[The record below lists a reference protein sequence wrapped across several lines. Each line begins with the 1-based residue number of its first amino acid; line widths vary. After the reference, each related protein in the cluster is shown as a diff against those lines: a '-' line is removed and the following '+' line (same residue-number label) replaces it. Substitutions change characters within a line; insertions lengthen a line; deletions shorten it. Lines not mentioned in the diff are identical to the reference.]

1 MCRSLILFA
10 GVGESESYVWFFSE
24 HSPHNSRHCCHP
36 VWDILNP
43 SDTTDNKSYVVS
55 WVVYFIAHIC
65 SWEREKGISV
75 GCKSSLTLLM
85 ILSPCIRESEGDTQ
99 YLPIMRMASKRC
111 FWRSAVWYILQKTAR
126 TQEQTVEKATGST
139 DSQRNFPFFFLTHI
153 PIGMPVESF
162 EFSAES
168 Y

>member
-1 MCRSLILFA
+1 MFGFFLNIHHTIADTAVTQYGIYWIQVTQLTTR
-10 GVGESESYVWFFSE
+10 VMWFPEF
-24 HSPHNSRHCCHP
+24 
-36 VWDILNP
+36 
-43 SDTTDNKSYVVS
+43 
-55 WVVYFIAHIC
+55 VYFIAHIC

-85 ILSPCIRESEGDTQ
+85 ILSPYIRESEGDTQ

-139 DSQRNFPFFFLTHI
+139 GSERNFPFFFFYPH
-153 PIGMPVESF
+153 SYRNASW
-162 EFSAES
+162 EFWILCRILLKQRAWTEKPSKA
-168 Y
+168 